1 MYQRTATPA
10 VSPSLRGG
18 KRDEIGRKSDG
29 EMSAEFG
36 SICAKG
42 GVGRCVVFCDGNGE

>member
-1 MYQRTATPA
+1 MHQGATTPA
-10 VSPSLRGG
+10 VPPTVCRG

-29 EMSAEFG
+29 KMSAEFG

-42 GVGRCVVFCDGNGE
+42 GVGGCVVFCNGNGE